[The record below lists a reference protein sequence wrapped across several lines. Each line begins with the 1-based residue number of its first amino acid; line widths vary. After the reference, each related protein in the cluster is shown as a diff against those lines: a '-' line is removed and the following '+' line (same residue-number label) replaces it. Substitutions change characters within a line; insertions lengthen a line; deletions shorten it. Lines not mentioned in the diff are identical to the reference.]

1 MDHGAQNILLCYNK
15 GWQAMER
22 ALKVERATIF
32 NGTLID
38 LKYII

>member
-1 MDHGAQNILLCYNK
+1 MDQGAQKVLLCYNK
-15 GWQAMER
+15 GWQTTER
-22 ALKVERATIF
+22 ALKVERGTIF